1 MLEELQRVHDLV
13 HDLALSLAGLGHHP
27 CCVGLTATIFAD
39 SAPGMRKHNQ
49 TRRTLI

>member
-13 HDLALSLAGLGHHP
+13 HDLALSIAGLGHHP
-27 CCVGLTATIFAD
+27 CCVELTATIFAD

-49 TRRTLI
+49 TRRALI